1 MGLAHLRAEEYLKK
15 GPLGAGLAALMARK
29 KAGDPVVLRTDME
42 RRVAASGLD
51 EARKFLLFDVIA
63 TYFELSDDERERYET
78 LISRKEY
85 RTVLEEKLTYSDR
98 MRAEG
103 AVEAKRETLL
113 RLLTAKFGPLSSE
126 TIAKVA
132 AVPSAAKLDSHLER
146 ILSAT
151 SLEEMGLSG

>member
-1 MGLAHLRAEEYLKK
+1 MNR
-15 GPLGAGLAALMARK
+15 R
-29 KAGDPVVLRTDME
+29 KAGDPVVLRTDRE

-51 EARKFLLFDVIA
+51 EVPKFLLFDVIA

-85 RTVLEEKLTYSDR
+85 RTALEEKLTYSDR

-113 RLLTAKFGPLSSE
+113 RLLKAKFGPVSPE
-126 TIAKVA
+126 TIAKVT
-132 AVPSAAKLDSHLER
+132 AVPSAAELDAHLER
-146 ILSAT
+146 FVSAT
-151 SLEEMGLSG
+151 SLEEVGFRAERLFRT